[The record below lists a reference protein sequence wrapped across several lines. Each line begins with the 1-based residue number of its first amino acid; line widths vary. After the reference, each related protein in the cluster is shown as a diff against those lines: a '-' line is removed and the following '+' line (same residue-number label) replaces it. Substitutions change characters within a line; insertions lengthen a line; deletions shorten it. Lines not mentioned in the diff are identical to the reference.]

1 MEHEDSRLIVHDDQF
16 KVILFDL
23 GGVLLN
29 LNDPIETF
37 GLQIDQG
44 EFKDR
49 WLRSPSVRTFESG
62 GINTEEFARNIVA
75 EAELPYDWQ
84 EFLQRFDAWPGQLFK
99 QTLSVLQAIPAK
111 YNRALLSNINALHWG
126 RDDIA
131 GQLAGCFDHEFL
143 SYETGLI
150 KPDREAFELVVNT
163 YNCKPCE
170 ILFFDDSPLNVTAA
184 ADYGIQAVL
193 AIGIDAV
200 SQTLEERGVLGQL

>member
-1 MEHEDSRLIVHDDQF
+1 MTQNDPI

-23 GGVLLN
+23 GGVLLS

-37 GLQIDQG
+37 GLQMDQN
-44 EFKDR
+44 EFKER

-62 GINTEEFARNIVA
+62 GMNTEEFARSIVA

-84 EFLQRFDAWPGQLFK
+84 EFRLRFDAWPDQLFD

-111 YNRALLSNINALHWG
+111 FKRALLSNINALHWG

-131 GQLAGCFDHEFL
+131 GRLAGCFDHSFL

-150 KPDREAFELVVNT
+150 KPDRDAFELVVNT
-163 YNCKPCE
+163 YNCRPCE

-184 ADYGIQAVL
+184 ANYGIQAVL
-193 AIGIDAV
+193 AAGIDAV
-200 SQTLEERGVLGQL
+200 SQTLEERGVTILNSGR

>member
-1 MEHEDSRLIVHDDQF
+1 MARDEQF

-37 GLQIDQG
+37 GLQIDRS
-44 EFKDR
+44 EFMER

-62 GINTEEFARNIVA
+62 GMNNEEFARNIVA

-84 EFLQRFDAWPGQLFK
+84 EFLQRFDAWPDQLFD

-111 YNRALLSNINALHWG
+111 FKRALLSNINALHWG

-131 GQLAGCFDHEFL
+131 GRLAGCFDHAFL

-150 KPDREAFELVVNT
+150 KPDRAAFELVVNT
-163 YNCKPCE
+163 CNCKPCE

-184 ADYGIQAVL
+184 ENYGMQAVL
-193 AIGIDAV
+193 AVGIDAV
-200 SQTLEERGVLGQL
+200 SQTLEERGVLG